1 MKVYWRRLVYTQC
14 QIKSC
19 LWPGTTH
26 YTTIY
31 FSCDQTTKWTPK
43 VFISLIISYKQEM
56 RIVTFTEKPISNLFL
71 RRQSKRYRC
80 TSSIAIYAWRVTLI
94 FNKFSDAW
102 WRCTSCHDDYLR
114 RHSSGICGIWTVC
127 NQLYR
132 KGNIIFNN
140 GLFTVHNKNITS
152 AKNKEEKLYFFNG
165 FNFFCREM
173 KKKTG
178 KMRYIL
184 IFKSLIYLLPN
195 GVNLFQALTRSLTG
209 FNVWSIK
216 WTLT

>member
-1 MKVYWRRLVYTQC
+1 MDCAILGRDNLQIEVLLHIWQGVPINMEDIRHVFIRDVFQC
-14 QIKSC
+14 NSTEGDLCIHNVK
-19 LWPGTTH
+19 LH

-43 VFISLIISYKQEM
+43 VFVSLIISYKQEM

-80 TSSIAIYAWRVTLI
+80 KSCIFIYAWRVTLI

-102 WRCTSCHDDYLR
+102 WRCTSCHDNYLR

-140 GLFTVHNKNITS
+140 GLFTVHN
-152 AKNKEEKLYFFNG
+152 
-165 FNFFCREM
+165 
-173 KKKTG
+173 
-178 KMRYIL
+178 
-184 IFKSLIYLLPN
+184 
-195 GVNLFQALTRSLTG
+195 
-209 FNVWSIK
+209 
-216 WTLT
+216 

>member
-1 MKVYWRRLVYTQC
+1 MLSWILRNLGTRQFANRGSVAYLTGCPYKHGSYIFIRDVFQWNSTEGDLCIHNVKLNLVFGQV
-14 QIKSC
+14 
-19 LWPGTTH
+19 LH

-80 TSSIAIYAWRVTLI
+80 TSSIAIYAWRVTVI

-127 NQLYR
+127 NRVYR

-140 GLFTVHNKNITS
+140 VLFTVHNK
-152 AKNKEEKLYFFNG
+152 
-165 FNFFCREM
+165 C
-173 KKKTG
+173 
-178 KMRYIL
+178 
-184 IFKSLIYLLPN
+184 
-195 GVNLFQALTRSLTG
+195 
-209 FNVWSIK
+209 
-216 WTLT
+216 